1 MKVNLMNNIDDVRS
15 KSLLY
20 MGNKKTL
27 GFTLLELMI
36 AVAIIGILAT
46 IAYPTYTS
54 FVTESNRTEGQRELL
69 RYANIQEQY
78 FVDYRTYGTNLTALG
93 QATNTVLTEHK
104 KYQIS
109 VASASAAGFVL
120 NAMPQGSQATN
131 DTGCIPLT
139 VNHVGAKGP
148 AGCWD

>member
-1 MKVNLMNNIDDVRS
+1 MNNIDDVRS

-36 AVAIIGILAT
+36 AVAVMGILAS
-46 IAYPTYTS
+46 IAYPSYTS
-54 FVTESNRTEGQRELL
+54 FVTQSNRSEGQRELL

-93 QATNTVLTEHK
+93 QATNTVNTEHGNYK
-104 KYQIS
+104 IS

-120 NAMPQGSQATN
+120 NATAQGGQATN
-131 DTGCIPLT
+131 DDSTCTTLT